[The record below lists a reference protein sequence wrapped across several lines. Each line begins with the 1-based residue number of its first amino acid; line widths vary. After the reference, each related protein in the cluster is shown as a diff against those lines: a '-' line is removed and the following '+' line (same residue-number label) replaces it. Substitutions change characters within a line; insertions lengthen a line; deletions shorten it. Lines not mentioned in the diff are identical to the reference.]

1 MSFVGIV
8 VFAGL
13 WLACAVASL
22 CVAARLAGQ
31 YERRP
36 RHAHGGG
43 HAPIGRLRAAHGTA
57 SGVFHAAARHWV
69 SRLRGR

>member
-1 MSFVGIV
+1 MSFVGIL
-8 VFAGL
+8 VFAVL

-36 RHAHGGG
+36 RHPHGGE
-43 HAPIGRLRAAHGTA
+43 HARIRPLLAVHGMA
-57 SGVFHAAARHWV
+57 SGMFHTVTRHWA
-69 SRLRGR
+69 SRLRSR